1 MQANEQLEIVE
12 KGLNA
17 FLDTKKLAFA
27 RFFFV
32 SNDELLEVLSEAK
45 IPENVQPFV
54 KKFFE
59 ATAKF
64 QVCLLPHTHPATG
77 YIRYCDVDSAY
88 IMVICSVNAVY
99 VCMSCSRS
107 ALVGSAV
114 PLCT

>member
-32 SNDELLEVLSEAK
+32 SNDELLEVLSVAK

-59 ATAKF
+59 ATATF
-64 QVCLLPHTHPATG
+64 QVF
-77 YIRYCDVDSAY
+77 
-88 IMVICSVNAVY
+88 
-99 VCMSCSRS
+99 CMH
-107 ALVGSAV
+107 ALF
-114 PLCT
+114 PRCTPRHAQLSSLYQ

>member
-45 IPENVQPFV
+45 IPQNVQPFV

-59 ATAKF
+59 ATAMF
-64 QVCLLPHTHPATG
+64 LVCILFHCCPASSMKLP
-77 YIRYCDVDSAY
+77 D
-88 IMVICSVNAVY
+88 
-99 VCMSCSRS
+99 
-107 ALVGSAV
+107 
-114 PLCT
+114 